1 LAAGFCLPLR
11 LAEVAAPVP
20 AAENSP
26 EMRGAGALRVLGA
39 TWMAGEI
46 GEGSG
51 NLPVGTRSGQ
61 GHRRGAAHGEAARR
75 WR

>member
-1 LAAGFCLPLR
+1 VL
-11 LAEVAAPVP
+11 VP

-26 EMRGAGALRVLGA
+26 ETRAAGALRVLGA
-39 TWMAGEI
+39 TWTAGEV
-46 GEGSG
+46 GEGTG
-51 NLPVGTRSGQ
+51 NLLVGARSGQ